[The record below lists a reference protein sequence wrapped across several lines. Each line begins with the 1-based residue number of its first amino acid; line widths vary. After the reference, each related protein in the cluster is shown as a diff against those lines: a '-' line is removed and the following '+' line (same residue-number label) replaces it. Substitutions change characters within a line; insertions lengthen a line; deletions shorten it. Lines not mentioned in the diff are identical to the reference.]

1 MPPRLNKRQLRE
13 QEELAALEAA
23 ETPDLSHGQGA
34 SEESDHE
41 IVPVVAT
48 GFAAVSL
55 HHLYSCVWMLTW
67 SRLFS

>member
-13 QEELAALEAA
+13 QEELAALEAV

-34 SEESDHE
+34 SEESDAE
-41 IVPVVAT
+41 TVPVVAT

-55 HHLYSCVWMLTW
+55 HHIPSSVQILDS
-67 SRLFS
+67 SPD